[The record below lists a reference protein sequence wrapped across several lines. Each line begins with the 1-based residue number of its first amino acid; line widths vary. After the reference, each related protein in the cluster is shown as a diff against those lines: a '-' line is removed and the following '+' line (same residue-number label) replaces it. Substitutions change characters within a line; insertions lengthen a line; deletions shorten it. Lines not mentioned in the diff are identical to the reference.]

1 MADDPTPGIRGPR
14 GPQHGSG
21 GAASGKP
28 AASSGAAGGGS
39 TSRRAAFERASFP
52 LLQTLHRAPRW
63 LVVITPAI
71 LLFLGLVAAGPYR
84 WVGGLLLLFTAAL
97 LGWLTAL
104 SWPRIAGG
112 QKIVRTAI
120 VIALIGLAVLKFLGR
135 L

>member
-14 GPQHGSG
+14 GPQRGSG
-21 GAASGKP
+21 SPSPGKP
-28 AASSGAAGGGS
+28 AAGTGAARGAS

-71 LLFLGLVAAGPYR
+71 LLFVGLVAAGPYR
-84 WVGGLLLLFTAAL
+84 WIGGVLLLFTAAL

-112 QKIVRTAI
+112 QRIVRTAI
-120 VIALIGLAVLKFLGR
+120 VVALIGLAVLKFLGR